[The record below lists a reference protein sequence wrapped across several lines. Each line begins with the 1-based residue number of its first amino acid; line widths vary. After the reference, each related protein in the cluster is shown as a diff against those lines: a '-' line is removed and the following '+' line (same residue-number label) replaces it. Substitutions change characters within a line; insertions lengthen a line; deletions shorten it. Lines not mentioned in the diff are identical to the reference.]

1 MKTGF
6 MIVCLLFSIVI
17 ANGESVRTLDKNT
30 YSKTGG
36 GEKGLKQTLWNSK
49 VQIEE
54 DRLDVHK
61 EG

>member
-36 GEKGLKQTLWNSK
+36 GRERLKTNSME
-49 VQIEE
+49 QQSSN
-54 DRLDVHK
+54 RRR
-61 EG
+61 